1 MLQELFDK
9 GATPLRN
16 LFGCT
21 ETHVQMFTHLAV
33 TMIQLQIH
41 VTENYQFKLDRY
53 NVCWIK
59 GPLITKGYLNQ
70 ETSIDDE
77 GYWCTGDV
85 LERQHNLLFYKS
97 RKTDLFKVNSFNVS
111 QVLKMHSFHP
121 DVNEVCV
128 TYRDRD
134 LGEKEI
140 VAIVS
145 SDTEIN
151 TMELLKFA
159 KDKLSTR

>member
-1 MLQELFDK
+1 MSCFIFHWL
-9 GATPLRN
+9 
-16 LFGCT
+16 
-21 ETHVQMFTHLAV
+21 
-33 TMIQLQIH
+33 
-41 VTENYQFKLDRY
+41 
-53 NVCWIK
+53 
-59 GPLITKGYLNQ
+59 
-70 ETSIDDE
+70 
-77 GYWCTGDV
+77 
-85 LERQHNLLFYKS
+85 KS
-97 RKTDLFKVNSFNVS
+97 YYTVVKVNSFNISPVS
-111 QVLKMHSFHP
+111 IENAFIPHP

-159 KDKLSTR
+159 KDKLFQYEIPKEIIVTNDPLPRNRMGKVQRHVVREKFVETE